1 MTTNRKLNALA
12 TVVFLAVCSAVYI
25 SLGVFVGWILWG

>member
-1 MTTNRKLNALA
+1 MNDRKLNALGTA
-12 TVVFLAVCSAVYI
+12 MFLAVCSAVYI